1 MANVQN
7 VPLFRDKGEYRFSG
21 TYSMG
26 TESVCYELQGAGSV
40 TGSMGIM
47 ANFMWAKGID
57 NESDSWAKGPYLDAA
72 AGYFKPIKEHGV
84 FEVYGGAGWSNQDH
98 VYRNTLYDP
107 IYPAYGNP
115 RAGTSEASFI
125 KVFIQPSIGMI
136 FDAFE
141 FAFSTRFNRLTFYKV
156 ENDIDRVL
164 NDYEFD
170 KISAIAGARN
180 YSFFEPA
187 LTLRAGWERVKI
199 QFRVQ
204 QEVISTTTDMTLMI
218 TI

>member
-141 FAFSTRFNRLTFYKV
+141 FAFSTRFNRLTFYK
-156 ENDIDRVL
+156 L
-164 NDYEFD
+164 
-170 KISAIAGARN
+170 SAIAGAGN
-180 YSFFEPA
+180 YYFFEPA
-187 LTLRAGWERVKI
+187 LTIRAGWERVKI